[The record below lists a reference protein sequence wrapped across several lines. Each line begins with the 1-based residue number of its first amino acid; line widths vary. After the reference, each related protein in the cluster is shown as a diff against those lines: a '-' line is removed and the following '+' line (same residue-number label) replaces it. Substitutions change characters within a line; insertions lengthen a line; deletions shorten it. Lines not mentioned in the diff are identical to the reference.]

1 MNSKSPH
8 FPFQTDLAFHINSVN
23 SGHTPEEANPSTIYH
38 SLFATT
44 SDKYTMAS
52 FICTMASDKFTM
64 TSVERTMT
72 SDKFTMTSV
81 NLTIVSDKFT
91 MTSVERTT
99 TSVMRTMRSDERTM
113 NKYLPHSTSIS
124 IIGNCR
130 QAILHYKIKK

>member
-8 FPFQTDLAFHINSVN
+8 FPLQTDWAFHINSVN

-52 FICTMASDKFTM
+52 FICTMTSDKFTM
-64 TSVERTMT
+64 M
-72 SDKFTMTSV
+72 SDFCTMTSV
-81 NLTIVSDKFT
+81 NLTIMSDKFT

-113 NKYLPHSTSIS
+113 NKYLLSFHFNIDNRQLSA
-124 IIGNCR
+124 GNSP
-130 QAILHYKIKK
+130 L